1 VNRLKASN
9 IHQQASLAIAIAA
22 LISLQP
28 IFTSVSKSFAEDPNT
43 IFYSNPI
50 TLAYPF
56 KLSANQTA
64 YLEPADLVFRF
75 VNVTEDSR
83 CPSDVQCI
91 WAGQVSILIEYWRVS
106 SLEKLGTFTLTLMG
120 SSSSDSSARTIEGY
134 LVKLE
139 RVDPYPVSTRQIQ
152 PSEYVATLIVL
163 KADSTTESLLASSPV
178 ALNDE
183 GEKVESIRVGEKVK
197 VSMALHNGFDDDR
210 KFVAII
216 EARNLD
222 DRGVTEFLASPDGT
236 VSANGWVDVGLS
248 WTPENAGNYQLRT
261 FVIDSFV
268 APRILTPVTT
278 SEIVVQA
285 ESTNGESITLIEGQ
299 RDGPLLVQKIY
310 ADHVE
315 GLNFLEYPVAM
326 EAGLPIS
333 LRIGE
338 KASNGCTIGLTL
350 TGIQEGSATFLKV
363 VDESKPCPICWYQ
376 SELMFGP

>member
-1 VNRLKASN
+1 
-9 IHQQASLAIAIAA
+9 
-22 LISLQP
+22 
-28 IFTSVSKSFAEDPNT
+28 
-43 IFYSNPI
+43 
-50 TLAYPF
+50 
-56 KLSANQTA
+56 
-64 YLEPADLVFRF
+64 
-75 VNVTEDSR
+75 
-83 CPSDVQCI
+83 
-91 WAGQVSILIEYWRVS
+91 
-106 SLEKLGTFTLTLMG
+106 
-120 SSSSDSSARTIEGY
+120 
-134 LVKLE
+134 VKLARIE
-139 RVDPYPVSTRQIQ
+139 PYPVSTRQIQ

-163 KADSTTESLLASSPV
+163 KDSTTESLLASSPV

-183 GEKVESIRVGEKVK
+183 GEKVESIRVGEKVQL
-197 VSMALHNGFDDDR
+197 SMALHNGFDDDR

-222 DRGVTEFLASPDGT
+222 DRGVTEFLSTPDGT

-248 WTPENAGNYQLRT
+248 WTPENTGNYQLRT

-268 APRILTPVTT
+268 EPRILTPVTT
-278 SEIVVQA
+278 SEIMVQA
-285 ESTNGESITLIEGQ
+285 ESTNGESITLMEGQ

>member
-1 VNRLKASN
+1 VNRLKVSN
-9 IHQQASLAIAIAA
+9 IHQQASLAIVIAA

-28 IFTSVSKSFAEDPNT
+28 IFTGVSTSFAEDPT
-43 IFYSNPI
+43 AIFYSNPI

-56 KLSANQTA
+56 KLSVSQTA
-64 YLEPADLVFRF
+64 YLEPADLSFRF

-91 WAGQVSILIEYWRVS
+91 WAGQVSILIEYSRAS
-106 SLEKLGTFTLTLMG
+106 TGEKLGTFTLTLM
-120 SSSSDSSARTIEGY
+120 SSSSDDSSARIIEGY
-134 LVKLE
+134 LVKLARIE
-139 RVDPYPVSTRQIQ
+139 PYPVSTRQIQ

-163 KADSTTESLLASSPV
+163 KDSTTESLLASSPV

-183 GEKVESIRVGEKVK
+183 GEKVESIRVGEKVQL
-197 VSMALHNGFDDDR
+197 SMALHNGFDDDR

-222 DRGVTEFLASPDGT
+222 DRGVTEFLSTPDGT

-248 WTPENAGNYQLRT
+248 WTPENTGNYQLRT

-268 APRILTPVTT
+268 EPRILTPVTT
-278 SEIVVQA
+278 SEIMVQA
-285 ESTNGESITLIEGQ
+285 ESTNGESITLMEGQ

>member
-1 VNRLKASN
+1 MLKASN
-9 IHQQASLAIAIAA
+9 IPQQASLAILIAA

-28 IFTSVSKSFAEDPNT
+28 IFTSVSTSFAEDPMA
-43 IFYSNPI
+43 ISYINPI
-50 TLAYPF
+50 TLAYPL
-56 KLSANQTA
+56 KLSVSQTA
-64 YLEPADLVFRF
+64 YLAPADLLFRF

-91 WAGQVSILIEYWRVS
+91 WAGQVSILVDYSRVS
-106 SLEKLGTFTLTLMG
+106 TREKLGSFTLTLMG
-120 SSSSDSSARTIEGY
+120 SSSSDSSARTVEGY
-134 LVKLE
+134 LVKLA

-152 PSEYVATLIVL
+152 PSEYEATLIVL
-163 KADSTTESLLASSPV
+163 KAESTESLLASSPV

-183 GEKVESIRVGEKVK
+183 GEKVERIRMGEQVK
-197 VSMALHNGFDDDR
+197 VSIALHNSFDDDR

-236 VSANGWVDVGLS
+236 VSAKGWADVGLS
-248 WTPENAGNYQLRT
+248 WTPENTGNYQLRT

-268 APRILTPVTT
+268 EPRILTPVTT

-285 ESTNGESITLIEGQ
+285 ESTNGESITLMEGQ
-299 RDGPLLVQKIY
+299 RDGPLLLQKIY

-338 KASNGCTIGLTL
+338 KASNGCTIVLTL
-350 TGIQEGSATFLKV
+350 TSIQEGSATFLKI